1 MDKSIGLRPHSSLRS
16 ACPNRSL
23 RSLGALPG
31 ASGPRPARE
40 KTGPGTPQPG
50 RGPCGKCSLARIR
63 LRNPRDEAA
72 GRSPP
77 VECTYSAHP
86 SRRVC
91 GRRPPR
97 RQSLQRWAGSTGG
110 TRPPKP
116 VEESLRRNSA
126 GNSAGNSQR
135 SEAVSPQAV
144 TRPFV
149 TAQLSLWCRS
159 SAVVVPLKCR
169 FRVTETALPRRTTG
183 MRQLYCHSTTAL
195 STDYCRGSD
204 TVVPLCCPLDTRKPP
219 GDVLQGA
226 VCGA

>member
-1 MDKSIGLRPHSSLRS
+1 MSKAPLDKSIGLRPHSSLRS

-97 RQSLQRWAGSTGG
+97 RQPDGPFARWPIRRGRAAPTAGPRTAPITAAMGWLNGLAQGLRNPSRRACGETRTETLLETHSRSRLFLHRPDRPLRDG
-110 TRPPKP
+110 T
-116 VEESLRRNSA
+116 
-126 GNSAGNSQR
+126 
-135 SEAVSPQAV
+135 
-144 TRPFV
+144 
-149 TAQLSLWCRS
+149 TATL
-159 SAVVVPLKCR
+159 VPLKCR
-169 FRVTETALPRRTTG
+169 FTVTQVLFKCCFG
-183 MRQLYCHSTTAL
+183 VDFVSLRQRCW
-195 STDYCRGSD
+195 G
-204 TVVPLCCPLDTRKPP
+204 V
-219 GDVLQGA
+219 
-226 VCGA
+226 